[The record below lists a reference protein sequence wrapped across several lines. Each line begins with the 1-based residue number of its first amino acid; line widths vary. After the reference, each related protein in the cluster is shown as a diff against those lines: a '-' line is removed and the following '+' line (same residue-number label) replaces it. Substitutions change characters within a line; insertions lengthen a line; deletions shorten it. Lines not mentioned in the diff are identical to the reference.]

1 MKALM
6 RRVCSLGAIFL
17 GCAVLCESAA
27 AEPLPF
33 RRAIELALRHAGGMA
48 VASAERT
55 RAHEA
60 YRELRNMYLPQVILG
75 SGLGATA
82 GFPLSLEGSAPSILN
97 LTTQQFLFN
106 PAQKEFIRAAK
117 TEWDSTAFNTTD
129 RRNQVLLDTTL
140 AYLELDRL
148 TSTLNVLRQQ
158 EEGTA
163 RVEQIVRERL
173 QAGVDSEVEM
183 TRARL
188 SAARVRMR
196 MAELRGAAEVRR
208 TQLAYLT
215 GLPAPSIET
224 VTESIPALPQVAQQ
238 EDLVGRA
245 LSASPDVKLSEST
258 AQARRYRARGEHK
271 LLYPMIDLASQYA
284 LLSRFNNY
292 EDFFRKFQRHNA
304 SVGVVVRFPLLNF
317 SQRARAEAADAEA
330 VRAEQEAGG
339 VRQKVATETLKLQGS
354 IAQLAAAQEIAR
366 LEHQLAVADVD
377 AMQARIEAGTA
388 SLRDKE
394 AARVAEHDK
403 YSTYLDA
410 GMALDRAQLELLRM
424 TGELENWAGT
434 R

>member
-6 RRVCSLGAIFL
+6 RRVCSLA
-17 GCAVLCESAA
+17 AVLVGYALLCSSAA

-33 RRAIELALRHAGGMA
+33 RRAIELALRHASGVA
-48 VASAERT
+48 VAAAERT
-55 RAHEA
+55 RAREA
-60 YRELRNMYLPQVILG
+60 YQELRNMYLPQVIIG

-97 LTTQQFLFN
+97 VTTQQFLFN

-117 TEWDSTAFNTTD
+117 TEWDSTAFSTTD
-129 RRNQVLLDTTL
+129 RRNQVLLDTAL

-148 TSTLNVLRQQ
+148 TAALNVLRQHDDAAQ
-158 EEGTA
+158 
-163 RVEQIVRERL
+163 RVEQIVRERVR
-173 QAGVDSEVEM
+173 AGVDSELEM

-196 MAELRGAAEVRR
+196 MAELKGEADVRR
-208 TQLAYLT
+208 AQLAYLT
-215 GLPAPSIET
+215 GLPAQDIET
-224 VTESIPALPQVAQQ
+224 VTESIPSLPQVGQQ

-245 LSASPDVKLSEST
+245 VSVSADVKLAQST

-292 EDFFRKFQRHNA
+292 EEFFQKFQRHNA
-304 SVGVVVRFPLLNF
+304 SVGLVIRFPFLNF

-330 VRAEQEAGG
+330 ARAEHEADA
-339 VRQKVATETLKLQGS
+339 VRQKITTETLRLQRS

-394 AARVAEHDK
+394 AARVMEHEK
-403 YSTYLDA
+403 YGLYLDA
-410 GMALDRAQLELLRM
+410 GMALDRAQLQLLRM
-424 TGELENWAGT
+424 TGELENWAGA